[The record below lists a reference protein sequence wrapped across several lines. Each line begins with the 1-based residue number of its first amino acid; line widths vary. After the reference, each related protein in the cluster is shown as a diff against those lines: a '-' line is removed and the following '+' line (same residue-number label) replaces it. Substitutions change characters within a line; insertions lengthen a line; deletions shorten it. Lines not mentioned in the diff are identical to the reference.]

1 MFSSEQ
7 KLSIN
12 GDRPEDLKLAIE
24 FVLKFADENVCSIYK
39 HPVKGII
46 FGWLD
51 ENKHGFEKV
60 PFELNPTLITDI
72 VLQYLESKEVKNT
85 YKKLQDRNDKDGLFI
100 NGCDGSIYEGW
111 EIFIP
116 VSEHQNKKYGIEEPF
131 YATFGVRPTLTFY
144 GK

>member
-24 FVLKFADENVCSIYK
+24 FVLKFADENVSSIYK
-39 HPVKGII
+39 DPIKGII

-60 PFELNPTLITDI
+60 PFELNSTLITDI
-72 VLQYLESKEVKNT
+72 TLQFLESEEVKKR
-85 YKKLQDRNDKDGLFI
+85 YQQLQNRNDEEGMFI
-100 NGCDGSIYEGW
+100 GGCDGSIYEGW

-116 VSEHQNKKYGIEEPF
+116 ESDITDKKYGIKEPF
-131 YATFGVRPTLTFY
+131 YAIFGVRPTLTFY

>member
-24 FVLKFADENVCSIYK
+24 FVLKFADENVSSIYK
-39 HPVKGII
+39 DPITGII

-60 PFELNPTLITDI
+60 PFELNSTP
-72 VLQYLESKEVKNT
+72 EKPN
-85 YKKLQDRNDKDGLFI
+85 KDSIIALF
-100 NGCDGSIYEGW
+100 
-111 EIFIP
+111 
-116 VSEHQNKKYGIEEPF
+116 
-131 YATFGVRPTLTFY
+131 
-144 GK
+144 